1 MQSTDFSKEIFDASV
16 YVESYEIK
24 LASLQIEREQLSKQ
38 MSELNEKMAFCRKQI
53 KAFNGLKK
61 QFEAIQRELDEDW
74 RWILNKR

>member
-38 MSELNEKMAFCRKQI
+38 
-53 KAFNGLKK
+53 
-61 QFEAIQRELDEDW
+61 FEAIQ
-74 RWILNKR
+74 